1 MSVGGPSTWSSL
13 VAFPGAAGK
22 WSHTGCGDR
31 RGRPPSRATPLAPM
45 PSSPLACREPYYPKT
60 VKLCRR
66 VCFPLVSHFFLR
78 NRAATLWDCR
88 SWAEEARRAAQL
100 PEEGRQRST
109 SPKGLSGHTWCRTFW
124 SVVVVA
130 GLRVQQ
136 LGSVSDAGAWQTS
149 EPAEG
154 CFLSVLVGLLEAS
167 GMGVAHC
174 TAFSS
179 WYGCRAPRRCSPYL
193 CGNVEKVLEN
203 KDKFLLA
210 RWPSD

>member
-1 MSVGGPSTWSSL
+1 MARAGQAEASSHATPLGALCQLGAQALGHLRLLSQVQLGAIRDVGT
-13 VAFPGAAGK
+13 AGA
-22 WSHTGCGDR
+22 DL
-31 RGRPPSRATPLAPM
+31 PSRATPLAPM

-60 VKLCRR
+60 VKLYRR

-78 NRAATLWDCR
+78 NWAATLWDCR

-149 EPAEG
+149 ESAEG

-167 GMGVAHC
+167 GMGV
-174 TAFSS
+174 
-179 WYGCRAPRRCSPYL
+179 
-193 CGNVEKVLEN
+193 
-203 KDKFLLA
+203 
-210 RWPSD
+210 